1 MNTTTLSAARE
12 RRKADR
18 VMKSRTD
25 GISYQEGGHA
35 HIKHTRER
43 GRITVTVGGVG
54 YLLRDG
60 TNESELFAAYVEK
73 DAYYIEL
80 VTPEDTT
87 DFRLDTLIEQGEMT
101 DIRQARGEQSFHECG
116 L

>member
-1 MNTTTLSAARE
+1 MNTTTLSAACE
-12 RRKADR
+12 GRKADR
-18 VMKSRTD
+18 AMERRAG

-54 YLLRDG
+54 YVLMEG

-87 DFRLDTLIEQGEMT
+87 DFRLDTFIEQGKMT
-101 DIRQARGEQSFHECG
+101 GILQARGEQSFHECD

>member
-1 MNTTTLSAARE
+1 M
-12 RRKADR
+12 
-18 VMKSRTD
+18 D
-25 GISYQEGGHA
+25 GP
-35 HIKHTRER
+35 
-43 GRITVTVGGVG
+43 
-54 YLLRDG
+54 
-60 TNESELFAAYVEK
+60 NESELFAAYVEK